1 MTSCDEQCVNSLR
14 DQVFLQSLLHSSED
28 YLQVDSLKGQLNVYK
43 PVLLALTTAL
53 VCIG

>member
-1 MTSCDEQCVNSLR
+1 MREQPQKPGCVA
-14 DQVFLQSLLHSSED
+14 
-28 YLQVDSLKGQLNVYK
+28 SLKGHFSRRLHPQVESLKDQLNVYK